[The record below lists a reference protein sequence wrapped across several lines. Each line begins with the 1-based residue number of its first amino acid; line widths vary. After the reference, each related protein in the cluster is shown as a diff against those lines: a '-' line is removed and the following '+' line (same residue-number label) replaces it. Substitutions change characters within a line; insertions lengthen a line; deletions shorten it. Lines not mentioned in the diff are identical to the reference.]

1 MEKQTV
7 KWSNVFGFAGAFCAL
22 LIGSGFATG
31 QEVMQYFV
39 SYGYWGL
46 AGAIV
51 VLLLFLYVG
60 TEFMAVGHREK
71 FNIFFC

>member
-1 MEKQTV
+1 MEKQAV

-46 AGAIV
+46 AGAMV
-51 VLLLFLYVG
+51 VLVLFLYVG
-60 TEFMAVGHREK
+60 REFMAVGYK
-71 FNIFFC
+71 